1 MGKTTGKQ
9 RWHRFGLGIAA
20 PALGLFCSA
29 CAWLMPPAEVPPP
42 WEAAGLPP
50 PVASTAGQM
59 PVSAGE
65 VVRQP
70 MLSAPPSL
78 LPPPAELPAGY
89 AEEPSPRR
97 PAIYLASDP
106 LGSLP
111 ELRELPAEAEPSLAT
126 SASPAATVSEA
137 TPAPE
142 LAAPAVAPAWRQAA
156 IPEGS
161 NRTPVGRMPPPAAMP
176 GFLIGAGDTVV
187 ITVLG
192 RPELTAS
199 GNVSGDG
206 LVTAALIGAVP
217 VLGLS
222 PQQAAQRIAQAYRDG
237 QYLVDPQVTVTL
249 SDYQSQQLSVL
260 GEVKSPGR
268 FAMRT
273 RLSILD
279 ALALAGGIN
288 DSGAQLAYILRPEDS
303 VVTRYE
309 IDLDALLQA
318 GAGQQYFELLAGDTV
333 VVPKAELFYIYGE
346 VKSPNAY
353 KLKPGLTVIQA
364 LSLAGG
370 LSDKGSDRRI
380 DLRRQGEDGQL
391 QTQAATLSDTLL
403 PNDVIY
409 VRERLF

>member
-42 WEAAGLPP
+42 WQAAGLPP
-50 PVASTAGQM
+50 PAASTAGQM
-59 PVSAGE
+59 PASASE
-65 VVRQP
+65 PARQP
-70 MLSAPPSL
+70 IPSVPPSL
-78 LPPPAELPAGY
+78 LPLPAESPAGY

-111 ELRELPAEAEPSLAT
+111 AQSELPPAAEPSLAS
-126 SASPAATVSEA
+126 SASQAATASEA
-137 TPAPE
+137 APAPE
-142 LAAPAVAPAWRQAA
+142 PAAPAAAWRQAA

-192 RPELTAS
+192 RPELSAS

>member
-9 RWHRFGLGIAA
+9 RWQRFGLGVAA
-20 PALGLFCSA
+20 PTLGLFCSA
-29 CAWLMPPAEVPPP
+29 CAWLMPPPEVPPP
-42 WEAAGLPP
+42 WESTGPAG
-50 PVASTAGQM
+50 ATATTI
-59 PVSAGE
+59 
-65 VVRQP
+65 
-70 MLSAPPSL
+70 
-78 LPPPAELPAGY
+78 PPADTTGDHAAQARLPAPAEAPASY
-89 AEEPSPRR
+89 AEEPGPRR

-111 ELRELPAEAEPSLAT
+111 GLPPVADEGLPPPPAMSGAPPS
-126 SASPAATVSEA
+126 SAS
-137 TPAPE
+137 TPVPGS
-142 LAAPAVAPAWRQAA
+142 AWRQAT

-161 NRTPVGRMPPPAAMP
+161 NRTPVGRMPPPAAVP
-176 GFLIGAGDTVV
+176 GFQIGAGDTVD

-192 RPELTAS
+192 RPELSAS

-206 LVTAALIGAVP
+206 LITAALVGAVP
-217 VLGLS
+217 VLGLT
-222 PQQAAQRIAQAYRDG
+222 PQQAARRIAQAYKDG

-249 SDYQSQQLSVL
+249 RDYQSQQLSVL

-268 FAMRT
+268 FPMRT

-370 LSDKGSDRRI
+370 LTDKGSDRRI
-380 DLRRQGEDGQL
+380 DIRRRDDEGELR
-391 QTQAATLSDTLL
+391 TQAATLSDALL

>member
-1 MGKTTGKQ
+1 
-9 RWHRFGLGIAA
+9 
-20 PALGLFCSA
+20 
-29 CAWLMPPAEVPPP
+29 
-42 WEAAGLPP
+42 
-50 PVASTAGQM
+50 M
-59 PVSAGE
+59 PVGADE
-65 VVRQP
+65 PARRP
-70 MLSAPPSL
+70 TPAAPPSL
-78 LPPPAELPAGY
+78 LPPPAVLPASD

-111 ELRELPAEAEPSLAT
+111 ALSALPPAAEPAQIA
-126 SASPAATVSEA
+126 SASE
-137 TPAPE
+137 
-142 LAAPAVAPAWRQAA
+142 AAPAPALASSTVAPAWRQAA

-192 RPELTAS
+192 RPELSAS

-222 PQQAAQRIAQAYRDG
+222 PQQAAQRIAQAYKDG

-260 GEVKSPGR
+260 GEVKAPGR

-279 ALALAGGIN
+279 ALALAGGIS

-380 DLRRQGEDGQL
+380 DLRRQGEDGRL

>member
-9 RWHRFGLGIAA
+9 RWQRFGLGVAA
-20 PALGLFCSA
+20 PTLGLFCSA
-29 CAWLMPPAEVPPP
+29 CAWLMPPPEVPPP
-42 WEAAGLPP
+42 WESTGPAG
-50 PVASTAGQM
+50 ATATTI
-59 PVSAGE
+59 
-65 VVRQP
+65 
-70 MLSAPPSL
+70 
-78 LPPPAELPAGY
+78 PPADTTGDHAAQARLPAPAEAPASY
-89 AEEPSPRR
+89 AEEPGPRR

-111 ELRELPAEAEPSLAT
+111 GLPPVADEGLPPPPAMSGAPPS
-126 SASPAATVSEA
+126 SAS
-137 TPAPE
+137 TPVPGS
-142 LAAPAVAPAWRQAA
+142 AWRQAM

-161 NRTPVGRMPPPAAMP
+161 NRTPVGRMPPPAAVP
-176 GFLIGAGDTVV
+176 GFQIGAGDTVD

-192 RPELTAS
+192 RPELSAS

-206 LVTAALIGAVP
+206 LITAALVGAVP
-217 VLGLS
+217 VLGLT
-222 PQQAAQRIAQAYRDG
+222 PQQAARRIAQAYKDG

-249 SDYQSQQLSVL
+249 RDYQSQQLSVL

-268 FAMRT
+268 FPMRT

-370 LSDKGSDRRI
+370 LTDKGSDRRI
-380 DLRRQGEDGQL
+380 DIRRRDDEGELR
-391 QTQAATLSDTLL
+391 TQAATLSDALL

>member
-1 MGKTTGKQ
+1 
-9 RWHRFGLGIAA
+9 
-20 PALGLFCSA
+20 
-29 CAWLMPPAEVPPP
+29 MPPPEVPPP
-42 WEAAGLPP
+42 WESTGPAG
-50 PVASTAGQM
+50 ATATTI
-59 PVSAGE
+59 
-65 VVRQP
+65 
-70 MLSAPPSL
+70 
-78 LPPPAELPAGY
+78 PPADTTGDHAAQARLPAPAEAPASY
-89 AEEPSPRR
+89 AEEPGPRR

-111 ELRELPAEAEPSLAT
+111 GLPPVADEGLPPPPAMSGAPPS
-126 SASPAATVSEA
+126 SAS
-137 TPAPE
+137 TPVPGS
-142 LAAPAVAPAWRQAA
+142 AWRQAT

-161 NRTPVGRMPPPAAMP
+161 NRTPVGRMPPPAAVP
-176 GFLIGAGDTVV
+176 GFQIGAGDTVD

-192 RPELTAS
+192 RPELSAS

-206 LVTAALIGAVP
+206 LITAALVGAVP
-217 VLGLS
+217 VLGLT
-222 PQQAAQRIAQAYRDG
+222 PQQAARRIAQAYKDG

-249 SDYQSQQLSVL
+249 RDYQSQQLSVL

-268 FAMRT
+268 FPMRT

-380 DLRRQGEDGQL
+380 DIRRRDDEGELR
-391 QTQAATLSDTLL
+391 TQAATLSDALL

>member
-9 RWHRFGLGIAA
+9 RWQRFGLGVAA
-20 PALGLFCSA
+20 PTLGLFCSA
-29 CAWLMPPAEVPPP
+29 CAWLMPPPEVPPP
-42 WEAAGLPP
+42 WESTGPAG
-50 PVASTAGQM
+50 ATATTI
-59 PVSAGE
+59 
-65 VVRQP
+65 
-70 MLSAPPSL
+70 
-78 LPPPAELPAGY
+78 PPADTTGDHAAQARLPAPAEAPASY
-89 AEEPSPRR
+89 AEEPGPRR

-111 ELRELPAEAEPSLAT
+111 GLPPVAGEGLPPPPAMSGAPPS
-126 SASPAATVSEA
+126 SAS
-137 TPAPE
+137 TPV
-142 LAAPAVAPAWRQAA
+142 LGSAWRQAT

-161 NRTPVGRMPPPAAMP
+161 NRTPVGRMPPPAAVP
-176 GFLIGAGDTVV
+176 GFQIGAGDTVD

-192 RPELTAS
+192 RPELSAS

-206 LVTAALIGAVP
+206 LITAALVGAVP
-217 VLGLS
+217 VLGLT
-222 PQQAAQRIAQAYRDG
+222 PQQAARRIAQAYKDG

-249 SDYQSQQLSVL
+249 RDYQSQQLSVL

-268 FAMRT
+268 FPMRT

-370 LSDKGSDRRI
+370 LTDKGSDRRI
-380 DLRRQGEDGQL
+380 DIRRRDDEGELR
-391 QTQAATLSDTLL
+391 TQAATLSDALL

>member
-1 MGKTTGKQ
+1 MGNTAGKQ
-9 RWHRFGLGIAA
+9 CWQRFGLGIAA
-20 PALGLFCSA
+20 PTLALLCSA
-29 CAWLMPPAEVPPP
+29 CSVLMPAAQVPAP
-42 WEAAGLPP
+42 WVEAGLPP
-50 PVASTAGQM
+50 PAGAEAAAKLVDSPIAPFPA
-59 PVSAGE
+59 PVLRRLPE
-65 VVRQP
+65 R
-70 MLSAPPSL
+70 PSL
-78 LPPPAELPAGY
+78 LPPPQVTNRTP
-89 AEEPSPRR
+89 EEASPRR

-106 LGSLP
+106 MGSLP
-111 ELRELPAEAEPSLAT
+111 ELPPPVVREFPPPSVAGGAVVRPDT
-126 SASPAATVSEA
+126 PPA
-137 TPAPE
+137 TP
-142 LAAPAVAPAWRQAA
+142 VVVPAWQRAA

-161 NRTPVGRMPPPAAMP
+161 NRTPIGQMPPPAATP
-176 GFLIGAGDTVV
+176 GFVIGAGDTID

-192 RPELTAS
+192 RPELSAT

-206 LVTAALIGAVP
+206 LVTTALVGAVP
-217 VLGLS
+217 VLGLT
-222 PQQAAQRIAQAYRDG
+222 PQQAAQRIALAYKNG

-249 SDYQSQQLSVL
+249 RDYQSQQLSVL

-268 FAMRT
+268 FPMRT

-288 DSGAQLAYILRPEDS
+288 EGGAQLAYILRPEDS

-309 IDLDALLQA
+309 VDLDALLQA

-346 VKSPNAY
+346 VKTPNAY

-370 LSDKGSDRRI
+370 LTDKGSDRRI
-380 DLRRQGEDGQL
+380 DIRRRDELGEL
-391 QTQAATLSDTLL
+391 HTQAATLSDALH
-403 PNDVIY
+403 PDDVIY

>member
-9 RWHRFGLGIAA
+9 RWQRFGLGVAA
-20 PALGLFCSA
+20 PTLGLFCSA
-29 CAWLMPPAEVPPP
+29 CAWLMPPPEVPPP
-42 WEAAGLPP
+42 WESTGPAG
-50 PVASTAGQM
+50 ATATTI
-59 PVSAGE
+59 
-65 VVRQP
+65 
-70 MLSAPPSL
+70 
-78 LPPPAELPAGY
+78 PPADTTGDHAAQARLPAPAEAPASH
-89 AEEPSPRR
+89 AEEPGPRR

-111 ELRELPAEAEPSLAT
+111 GLPPVADEGLPPPPAMSGAPPS
-126 SASPAATVSEA
+126 SAS
-137 TPAPE
+137 TPVPGS
-142 LAAPAVAPAWRQAA
+142 AWRQAT

-161 NRTPVGRMPPPAAMP
+161 NRTPVGRMPPPAAVP
-176 GFLIGAGDTVV
+176 GFQIGAGDTVD

-192 RPELTAS
+192 RPELSAS

-206 LVTAALIGAVP
+206 LITAALVGAVP
-217 VLGLS
+217 VLGLT
-222 PQQAAQRIAQAYRDG
+222 PQQAARRIAQAYKDG

-249 SDYQSQQLSVL
+249 RDYQSQQLSVL

-268 FAMRT
+268 FPMRT

-370 LSDKGSDRRI
+370 LTDKGSDRRI
-380 DLRRQGEDGQL
+380 DIRRRDDEGELR
-391 QTQAATLSDTLL
+391 TQAATLSDALL

>member
-9 RWHRFGLGIAA
+9 RWRRFGLGIAA
-20 PALGLFCSA
+20 STLGLLCSA
-29 CAWLMPPAEVPPP
+29 CAWLMPASEVPPP

-50 PVASTAGQM
+50 PLVADASAM
-59 PVSAGE
+59 PDVGGE
-65 VVRQP
+65 PVPQ
-70 MLSAPPSL
+70 PSL
-78 LPPPAELPAGY
+78 RRLPERLPPPPWSAAQGV
-89 AEEPSPRR
+89 AEEASPRR

-111 ELRELPAEAEPSLAT
+111 DWTAAPSATTEPRPP
-126 SASPAATVSEA
+126 PAAAESSRV
-137 TPAPE
+137 
-142 LAAPAVAPAWRQAA
+142 AAPAWQRAA

-161 NRTPVGRMPPPAAMP
+161 NRTPVGRMPPPAATP
-176 GFLIGAGDTVV
+176 GFVIGTGDTVD
-187 ITVLG
+187 IGVLG
-192 RPELTAS
+192 RPELSAT

-206 LVTAALIGAVP
+206 LVTVALVGAVS
-217 VLGLS
+217 VLGLT
-222 PQQAAQRIAQAYRDG
+222 PQEAAQRIAQAYKDG

-249 SDYQSQQLSVL
+249 RDYQSQQLSVL

-288 DSGAQLAYILRPEDS
+288 DGGAQLAYILRPEDS

-353 KLKPGLTVIQA
+353 RLKPGLTVIQA

-370 LSDKGSDRRI
+370 LTDKGSDRRI
-380 DLRRQGEDGQL
+380 DIRRRDELGEL
-391 QTQAATLSDTLL
+391 HTQAATLSDALH
-403 PNDVIY
+403 PDDVIY

>member
-9 RWHRFGLGIAA
+9 RWQRFGLGVAA

-29 CAWLMPPAEVPPP
+29 CAWLMPPPEVPPP
-42 WEAAGLPP
+42 WE
-50 PVASTAGQM
+50 
-59 PVSAGE
+59 SAG
-65 VVRQP
+65 
-70 MLSAPPSL
+70 SAGATAAAMSPADTTDDPAAPAR
-78 LPPPAELPAGY
+78 LPAPAEAPASY
-89 AEEPSPRR
+89 AEEPGPRR

-111 ELRELPAEAEPSLAT
+111 GLPPVADEGLPAPPAT
-126 SASPAATVSEA
+126 SGAPPSSAAA
-137 TPAPE
+137 RMPG
-142 LAAPAVAPAWRQAA
+142 AAAPAWRQAT

-161 NRTPVGRMPPPAAMP
+161 NRTPVGRMPPPAAVP
-176 GFLIGAGDTVV
+176 GFLIGAGDTVD

-192 RPELTAS
+192 RPELSAS

-206 LVTAALIGAVP
+206 LITAALIGAVP

-346 VKSPNAY
+346 VRSPNAY

-370 LSDKGSDRRI
+370 LTDRGSDRRI
-380 DLRRQGEDGQL
+380 DLRRRDEMGEL
-391 QTQAATLSDTLL
+391 RTQAATLSDTLL